1 MAALEPG
8 SQSGATYLLVLKQ
21 QQLAILDLESSLL
34 EAGSLQQLG
43 RLLATPEEPHFDDV
57 TLVGWTH
64 IDTQVDRW
72 LDR

>member
-8 SQSGATYLLVLKQ
+8 SQSGATDLLVLKQ

-43 RLLATPEEPHFDDV
+43 RLLTTPEEPDFDDV